1 MEQTDLKNYRA
12 LLFEVRRIKAQLS
25 ALEGSIYSP
34 TGQRYSHTPRSTSGH
49 GHSMDDS
56 VARHLE
62 LVEKYEETL
71 AELEAQ
77 TLVIEQAIAA
87 LSDPGER
94 LVMRERYIFGKNW
107 HQVCSTLIPL
117 GYSERTIYRLHG
129 FALLHLK
136 EV

>member
-1 MEQTDLKNYRA
+1 MEQADLKNYRA
-12 LLFEVRRIKAQLS
+12 LLFEARRIKAQLS
-25 ALEGSIYSP
+25 TLEGSIYSP
-34 TGQRYSHTPRSTSGH
+34 TGQRYSHTPCSSSGRN
-49 GHSMDDS
+49 HSMDDS

-71 AELEAQ
+71 AELEGQ
-77 TLVIEQAIAA
+77 TLIIERAIAA

>member
-34 TGQRYSHTPRSTSGH
+34 TGQRYSHTPRSTSGR

-136 EV
+136 EQ